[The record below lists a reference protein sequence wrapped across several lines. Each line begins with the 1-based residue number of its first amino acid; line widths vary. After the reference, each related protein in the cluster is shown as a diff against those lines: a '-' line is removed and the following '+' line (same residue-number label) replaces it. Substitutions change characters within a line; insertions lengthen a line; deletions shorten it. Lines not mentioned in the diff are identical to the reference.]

1 MKPITEIK
9 IKKRKHTS
17 MLNQIKNIFIV
28 IFLLSASTMFGQE
41 NRKTK
46 DTINTEVVNV
56 VKPYTPKVSDAFKVK
71 EIPTLD
77 DAETTTKKEIKYN
90 IFSIPVASTFTP
102 AKGKAA
108 EVDKGE
114 KAKLYDNYASF
125 GVGSYT
131 SFLGEVYLNH
141 AINRTES
148 VGGYVSHHSSQGGIE
163 DLLLDDAFSNTQIN
177 ANYARKLRDYSWNV
191 DAGFQ
196 QQVFNWYGLPQPP
209 YDQAFADPM
218 MPQHKFFT
226 FEFGGEIDF
235 DDRLFNNGNMRFR
248 RFADDYDSGENH
260 FAMSTNFD
268 IPLNDGDLN
277 STIKLDYLNGSFD
290 QSYQTTDKLKYG
302 NFNIGVS
309 SSYQMKQ
316 DDLTLNLGASVFYL
330 NDTEA
335 GKNKVYIYPNIT
347 ATYRLVNELLIAY
360 GGIEGGLIQNTY
372 HKFASTNPYV
382 SPTLNI
388 LPTDKQYDAYVGL
401 KGKLSNNMS
410 YNIRG
415 KYYAENDKALF
426 KNNTDLNETPNNNYN
441 RGNSYN
447 VVYDNISTLS
457 VFGEINVDV
466 NRNFTLGIK
475 AEYFSY
481 NTKTEEKPWN
491 LPDFEGSLF
500 MDIQF
505 DEHWFAGA
513 NLYYIGERFDQ
524 SSIEGSL
531 DPNVSLTI
539 NHTLESYFDANAHLG
554 YRINDKWSVYGKANN
569 IANQDYKR
577 WLNYPVQGIQFIAG
591 TTYKF
596 DF

>member
-1 MKPITEIK
+1 MEIK

-28 IFLLSASTMFGQE
+28 TLLFSTVTVISQE

-56 VKPYTPKVSDAFKVK
+56 VKPYTPKISDAFKVK
-71 EIPTLD
+71 EIPSLD
-77 DAETTTKKEIKYN
+77 DETTTTKKAIKYN

-102 AKGKAA
+102 SKGKAA

-114 KAKLYDNYASF
+114 KVKLYDNYASF

-163 DLLLDDAFSNTQIN
+163 DILLDDAFSNTQIN

-196 QQVFNWYGLPQPP
+196 QQVFNWYGLPQPT

-226 FEFGGEIDF
+226 FEFGGKIDF

-260 FAMSTNFD
+260 FAMNTNFD

-277 STIKLDYLNGSFD
+277 TTINLDYLNGSFN
-290 QSYQTTDKLKYG
+290 QSYETADKLKYG
-302 NFNIGVS
+302 NFNVGVS

-330 NDTEA
+330 NDAKA
-335 GKNKVYIYPNIT
+335 GKNKIYIYPNIT

-372 HKFASTNPYV
+372 HQFAKENPYV
-382 SPTLNI
+382 SPTLSI

-426 KNNTDLNETPNNNYN
+426 KNNTDMNQTPNNNYN

-447 VVYDNISTLS
+447 VVYDNVSTLS

-481 NTKTEEKPWN
+481 NTKTEAKPWN

-513 NLYYIGERFDQ
+513 NLFYIGERFDQ

-531 DPNVSLTI
+531 DPMISLTTT
-539 NHTLESYFDANAHLG
+539 HTLESYFDANAHLG
-554 YRINDKWSVYGKANN
+554 YRINDKWSVYAKANN